1 VQAPHWTLGRVGVR
15 LVDGFRRT
23 DSLRLYP
30 GLMASQ
36 QQSPAAL
43 QEAQWEAL
51 RALIGHAARQVPY
64 YRRLFQERGLEP
76 EDFREPADLAL
87 LPRLTKEI
95 IRREGAAM
103 LAEDWRRYQPRPKAT
118 SGSTGVPLRYWI
130 DRRSHGHHW
139 AFIWRA
145 WALSGFRPGDRWA
158 ALSGG
163 ALVPEQVDFRQR
175 VYLWLNGALH
185 LPSYHLSDAILD
197 RYAAILEKARLPL
210 VYAYPSSLRL
220 FARHLAQRGRRI
232 APQHFFTTSELLP
245 PAWRAEIEAAT
256 GGRVHDIYGNN
267 DGGILAFEC
276 AEHAGYHLNM
286 EGAFVEVVDAE
297 DRTLAPG
304 EQGEILSSNLLNYAM
319 PFLRYAPGD
328 AGRLATAACPCGRGL
343 QRLAAVEGR
352 VRDVIIT
359 GSGRRVHGA
368 FFNHFEPF
376 YAANWLEAFQVRQR
390 LAGEIALTLA
400 VRRPPSEAELEALRS
415 ALERGLGSDTR
426 IDVHIVDE
434 IPRGK
439 AGKHRLIVSEIAD

>member
-1 VQAPHWTLGRVGVR
+1 MKAPQWTLGRLGVR

-23 DSLRLYP
+23 DALRLYP
-30 GLMASQ
+30 DLKASQ
-36 QQSPAAL
+36 WQSPGTL
-43 QEAQWEAL
+43 QEAQWELL

-95 IRREGAAM
+95 IRREGDAM

-145 WALSGFRPGDRWA
+145 WEISGFAPGDRWA
-158 ALSGG
+158 TLSGG
-163 ALVPEQVDFRQR
+163 ALVPEHVDLRQR
-175 VYLWLNGALH
+175 AYLWLNGALH
-185 LPSYHLSDAILD
+185 LPSYHLSEEILD
-197 RYAAILEKARLPL
+197 RYADILAHARLPL
-210 VYAYPSSLRL
+210 LYAYPSSLRL

-232 APQHFFTTSELLP
+232 AVQHFFTTSELLP
-245 PAWRAEIEAAT
+245 AAWRAEIEAAT

-286 EGAFVEVVDAE
+286 EGAFVEIVDGA
-297 DRTLAPG
+297 DRALPPG
-304 EQGEILSSNLLNYAM
+304 SPGEILSSNLLNYAM

-328 AGRLATAACPCGRGL
+328 AGSLAAAPCACGRGL
-343 QRLAAVEGR
+343 QRLAAIEGR
-352 VRDVIIT
+352 VRDVIVT

-376 YAANWLEAFQVRQR
+376 YRASWLEAFQVQQR
-390 LAGEIALTLA
+390 KAGEIALYLA
-400 VRRPPSEAELEALRS
+400 VRRPPTAVELDGLRAELL
-415 ALERGLGSDTR
+415 RGLGAETR
-426 IDVHIVDE
+426 IELLVVDE

-439 AGKHRLIVSEIAD
+439 AGKHRLIVSEIVD